1 MIDQTRKEID
11 KRVLRV
17 LKDAGIK
24 KPPVHIEDIL
34 ECLKI
39 HRNFYDLD
47 DPSLLRRCF
56 HKIKVGGVR
65 LKQLK
70 EKINLSAIWMPDEEL
85 ILVDKSLPGPKRDWA
100 SFHDTTHTILNWHR
114 AFFLGD
120 TAQTLDPD
128 YQEILESEAN
138 YGASAL
144 MFGGKIFTQEG
155 LDTRPE
161 WSSIELLQKRYK
173 KSLVTTL
180 RRYVEFTHNVPMLMM
195 VSTPWWLEIPP
206 NQPSPCRHIV
216 YSPSYLSK
224 VSEIDPESLVTIVNS
239 HITKRKGGI
248 VGSFEFN
255 FNDLNDNRCEFR
267 AECFFNSYYV
277 LTLAVRNNK

>member
-1 MIDQTRKEID
+1 MNDQTRKEID

-85 ILVDKSLPGPKRDWA
+85 ILVDKSLPVPKRDWA
-100 SFHDTTHTILNWHR
+100 SFHDTTHTILNWHI

-128 YQEILESEAN
+128 YQEILENEAN

-144 MFGGKIFTQEG
+144 MFAGKIFTQDA
-155 LDTRPE
+155 LDTHPE
-161 WSSIELLQKRYK
+161 WSSIDLLQKRYK

-180 RRYVEFTHNVPMLMM
+180 RRYVEFTHDIPMLMM
-195 VSTPWWLEIPP
+195 VSTPRWLDIP
-206 NQPSPCRHIV
+206 SDRSSACRHLV
-216 YSPSYLSK
+216 YSPSYLLK
-224 VSEIDPESLVTIVNS
+224 FSEIDPESLVTMVNS
-239 HITKRKGGI
+239 NISKRRGGL
-248 VGSFEFN
+248 VGSFEYG
-255 FNDLNDNRCEFR
+255 FNDLNDNLREFR
-267 AECFFNSYYV
+267 AECFFNTHDV
-277 LTLAVRNNK
+277 LTMAVQNGR